1 MAQVQAR
8 STFVTLVG
16 SIFIVL
22 SSFGTL
28 ISILQNIMAF
38 TVFQSPE
45 LRQVMESP
53 QPGVP
58 PVAAFMTSHF
68 HLFTLAFLLVSVL
81 TLVSAIGLLKRLN
94 WARLC
99 FIGIMALAVLW
110 SLLSLVLQWMM
121 SSFMLG
127 QFAAA
132 SGENGIDMRPFFL
145 AVTVMSAVFSLGFG
159 VLFGWIAKR
168 LLSPEVVAEFS
179 S

>member
-1 MAQVQAR
+1 
-8 STFVTLVG
+8 
-16 SIFIVL
+16 
-22 SSFGTL
+22 
-28 ISILQNIMAF
+28 
-38 TVFQSPE
+38 
-45 LRQVMESP
+45 
-53 QPGVP
+53 
-58 PVAAFMTSHF
+58 
-68 HLFTLAFLLVSVL
+68 VL

-121 SSFMLG
+121 SSFMLE